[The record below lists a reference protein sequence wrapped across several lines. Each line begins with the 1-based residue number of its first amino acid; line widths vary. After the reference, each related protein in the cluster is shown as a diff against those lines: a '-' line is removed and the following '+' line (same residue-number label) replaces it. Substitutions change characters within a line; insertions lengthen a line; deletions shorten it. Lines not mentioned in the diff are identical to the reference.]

1 MLKKELTA
9 QSLLGE
15 EELHQDK
22 KRKLVDNIVEQDGP
36 EDAARAEKKRR
47 KKEKQEALAAAEV
60 PADAVAELD
69 PVAYRTKNQI
79 SSEQELPD
87 PVQSFDTAPFGKKMR
102 AALKAAGFA
111 APSAV
116 QAQGWPVAVR
126 GDDLVSVAKT
136 GSGKTLVF
144 LLPAFRMIS
153 KAKMDASNGPIA
165 LVLAPTRELAQ
176 QIEEVAVKF
185 GAALDIKTTILFGG
199 VPKPPQVKAL
209 KAKPEL
215 VVATPGRL
223 MDLMQ
228 EGSVKLENVT
238 YLVLD
243 EADRMLDMGFEPQMD
258 EIMKRIPAERQTLL
272 FSATWPKSVKK
283 LASKYLKK
291 ESVHVNVGET
301 EELSA
306 NKAVSQE
313 FFKLDD
319 DEKENKLWHIL
330 YEMKEKTK
338 IIIFGNTKNRINKL
352 QKEVWKNGYDCI
364 AMHGDK
370 TQQER
375 DAGLKQFVSG
385 EVPIMLATDVCARG
399 LDIKDV
405 THVLNFDMA
414 RDVESYIHRIGRT
427 GRAGAS
433 GTSITF
439 FNHAYDTECAP
450 ALAKIAEEAG
460 QSVPNFLKEAA
471 EKTKQVKNKAWRYTD
486 KTAAT
491 AAATL

>member
-1 MLKKELTA
+1 MGMLKKELTA
-9 QSLLGE
+9 QPLLAE
-15 EELHQDK
+15 DK
-22 KRKLVDNIVEQDGP
+22 KRKLVETVVEQDAP

-60 PADAVAELD
+60 AEVAAGAVAELD
-69 PVAYRTKNQI
+69 PVAYRTQNQI

-153 KAKMDASNGPIA
+153 KGKMDASNGPIA

-291 ESVHVNVGET
+291 ESVHVNVGST

-319 DEKENKLWHIL
+319 DEKEKKLWHIL

-352 QKEVWKNGYDCI
+352 QKEVWNNGYDCI

-439 FNHAYDTECAP
+439 FNHAYDMDCAP

-460 QSVPNFLKEAA
+460 QTVPNFLKEAA
-471 EKTKQVKNKAWRYTD
+471 DKTKQVKNKAWRYTD
-486 KTAAT
+486 KAAAT

>member
-1 MLKKELTA
+1 
-9 QSLLGE
+9 
-15 EELHQDK
+15 
-22 KRKLVDNIVEQDGP
+22 
-36 EDAARAEKKRR
+36 
-47 KKEKQEALAAAEV
+47 
-60 PADAVAELD
+60 
-69 PVAYRTKNQI
+69 
-79 SSEQELPD
+79 
-87 PVQSFDTAPFGKKMR
+87 
-102 AALKAAGFA
+102 
-111 APSAV
+111 
-116 QAQGWPVAVR
+116 
-126 GDDLVSVAKT
+126 
-136 GSGKTLVF
+136 

-153 KAKMDASNGPIA
+153 KGKMDASNGPIA

-291 ESVHVNVGET
+291 ESVHVNVGAT

-352 QKEVWKNGYDCI
+352 QKEVWNNGYDCI

-439 FNHAYDTECAP
+439 FNHAYDMDCAP

-460 QSVPNFLKEAA
+460 QTVPNFLKEAA
-471 EKTKQVKNKAWRYTD
+471 DKTKQVKNKAWRYTD
-486 KTAAT
+486 KAAAT